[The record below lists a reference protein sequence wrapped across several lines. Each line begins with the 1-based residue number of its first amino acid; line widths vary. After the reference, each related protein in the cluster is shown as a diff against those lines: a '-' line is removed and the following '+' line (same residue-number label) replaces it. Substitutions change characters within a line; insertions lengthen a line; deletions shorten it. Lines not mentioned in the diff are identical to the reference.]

1 MHKPILAGAIGLAV
15 TACAPTAPEVGRASY
30 DVNCAACHGSG
41 GKGDGPAAANLNTQ
55 PADLTTLSARNGGE
69 FPLVR
74 VMAVIDGYSRRD
86 PNDPM
91 PEFGDTLHSAT
102 VLVDTEDGVL
112 TPTPEWLVDL
122 ADYLRT
128 IQQ

>member
-1 MHKPILAGAIGLAV
+1 MQKPIFAGLFGLTLA
-15 TACAPTAPEVGRASY
+15 ACTPTPDVGRALY
-30 DVNCAACHGSG
+30 DDNCAACHGPS
-41 GKGDGPAAANLNTQ
+41 GKGDGPAAATLKTQ
-55 PADLTTLSARNGGE
+55 PADLTRLSARNGGE
-69 FPLVR
+69 FPLVS

-91 PEFGDTLHSAT
+91 PEFGDTLHSDT
-102 VLVDTEDGVL
+102 VLVDTEDGML

-122 ADYLRT
+122 AEYLRT